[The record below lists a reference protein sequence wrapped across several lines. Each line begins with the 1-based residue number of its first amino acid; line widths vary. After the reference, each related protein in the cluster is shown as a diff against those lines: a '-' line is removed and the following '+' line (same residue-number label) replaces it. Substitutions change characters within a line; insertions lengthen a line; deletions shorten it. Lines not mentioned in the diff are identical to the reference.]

1 MSNKNTSCQT
11 NDDLN
16 RLFTLI
22 SDGYDS
28 YSSDEDEDE
37 YDNENSWPF
46 QELDFK
52 INNIDDLI
60 NLGELYDPKLKVRYN
75 IDIKRI
81 SKIVPALL
89 KLKNMIG
96 LNNIKEKIVDQII
109 YFIANLEDKTNDM
122 MHTIITGPPGVGKT
136 KLGKIIGDIYYNLDI
151 LTPIKKKRKRSTN
164 YVFKIVKR
172 SDLIGKYLGHT
183 AAKTQSVIDSCDGG
197 VMFID
202 EAYSLG
208 NSNCSDSFSKECID
222 TINQNLT
229 EKKNNFLCI
238 IAGYEDALDSSFFSY
253 NEGLKRRFTFKYNID
268 KYTDEELK
276 LIFFQM
282 VKEINW
288 SIEDNINISK
298 LFIDNYE
305 LFENMAGDMES
316 LLFNC
321 KIAHAKRIIYN
332 PNNKKTITYE
342 DIQNGLKVFK
352 ENRLKKTTNNWKSLY
367 I

>member
-1 MSNKNTSCQT
+1 
-11 NDDLN
+11 
-16 RLFTLI
+16 
-22 SDGYDS
+22 
-28 YSSDEDEDE
+28 
-37 YDNENSWPF
+37 
-46 QELDFK
+46 
-52 INNIDDLI
+52 
-60 NLGELYDPKLKVRYN
+60 
-75 IDIKRI
+75 
-81 SKIVPALL
+81 
-89 KLKNMIG
+89 
-96 LNNIKEKIVDQII
+96 
-109 YFIANLEDKTNDM
+109 
-122 MHTIITGPPGVGKT
+122 
-136 KLGKIIGDIYYNLDI
+136 
-151 LTPIKKKRKRSTN
+151 
-164 YVFKIVKR
+164 
-172 SDLIGKYLGHT
+172 
-183 AAKTQSVIDSCDGG
+183 
-197 VMFID
+197 MFID

-332 PNNKKTITYE
+332 SKSKKTITYE

-352 ENRLKKTTNNWKSLY
+352 ESRVKKTNNNWKSLY